1 MGGWMAV
8 LPTFTCF
15 VWFGQM
21 TRGHIFCILAS
32 SREALSQDAE
42 IFDVTVMP
50 QVAVLEESS
59 KSFETASDFWV
70 GVFFDKLLSDHV
82 PIGTIAARAKLTGS
96 V

>member
-70 GVFFDKLLSDHV
+70 GVFLINYCRIMFLL
-82 PIGTIAARAKLTGS
+82 GRLQLGLN
-96 V
+96 